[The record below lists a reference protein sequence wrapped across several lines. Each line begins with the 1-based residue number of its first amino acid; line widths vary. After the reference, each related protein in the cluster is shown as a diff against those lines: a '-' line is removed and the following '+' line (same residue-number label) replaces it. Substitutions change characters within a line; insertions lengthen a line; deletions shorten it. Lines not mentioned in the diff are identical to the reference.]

1 MGRLWHCFTNIA
13 CQILMEPMMA
23 IPWALGVATPGRHCA
38 CVTQNMRSTTAP
50 WWVCS
55 GFKGVHTS
63 MVPMTTKPDS
73 GGFFYGN
80 STGNHGFYQLFRGFS
95 WRFSLKPILGMM
107 VTEVSQWSN
116 VPSCRWYFSLFMVL
130 VPWNNVIT
138 TFLLVI
144 PPLPWWLRLWTVR
157 DLATSQNHGTLP

>member
-1 MGRLWHCFTNIA
+1 MTLLYQHCLPDFDGTNDGHPLGIGGSHARQALRLCHPEHAVHHST
-13 CQILMEPMMA
+13 MVGV
-23 IPWALGVATPGRHCA
+23 LGLQGCA
-38 CVTQNMRSTTAP
+38 HQHGADDHKT
-50 WWVCS
+50 WFGWI
-55 GFKGVHTS
+55 
-63 MVPMTTKPDS
+63 
-73 GGFFYGN
+73 FYGN
-80 STGNHGFYQLFRGFS
+80 STGNHGYYQLFRGFS

-157 DLATSQNHGTLP
+157 DLATSQNHGALP